1 MSLND
6 FIQAAFFLI
15 VVFLTVKPLGSYMAR
30 IYEGRP
36 AGLNVWFAPVEKGIY
51 RLCGVKPE
59 EGMSWKT
66 YAVAMML
73 FNVLGILVVYA
84 IQRLQAVLPL
94 NPMAMPAV
102 SPDSSFNTAVSFAS
116 NTNWQG
122 YGGEST
128 MSYLTQMLALV
139 VQNFVSAATG
149 MAILVAIIRGFI
161 QKQMNTIGNFWVD
174 MVRTIIYILLPL
186 SIVLAVALASQ
197 GIPQTFNKRAAVTL
211 LQTTKDSNGKPV
223 TQQDL
228 ALGPVASQIAI
239 KQLGSN
245 GGGFYNVNSA
255 HPYENP
261 TPLSNFLELLAIM
274 LIPVGLCYT
283 FGVMVKDRRQG
294 WAILAAMFII
304 FLPCLWIGI
313 QLEQQGNPLLDK
325 LGVNQSATAFQ
336 PGGNMEGK
344 EARFG
349 IANSSL
355 WAVTTTAVANGSV
368 NSMHDSY
375 MPLSGLIPLWLIDLG
390 EVIFGGV
397 GCGLYGMIAF
407 IIVAVFIA
415 GLMIGR
421 TPEYLGKKIEVFEM
435 KMAALVALIPHL
447 FILIP
452 TAIAVLTLAGKA
464 GISNPGPH
472 GFSEILYA
480 FSSAAGNNGSAFGGI
495 NANTVFYNTMTAISM
510 FFGRYW
516 LAIPMLAIAGS
527 LSAKKIVP
535 TTQGTL
541 PTHTPLFVVFLAMV
555 VLVIGALV
563 FIPALAL
570 GPIVEHLML
579 TANS

>member
-6 FIQAAFFLI
+6 FIQAAFFLL
-15 VVFLTVKPLGSYMAR
+15 VVLLTVKPLGTYMAR
-30 IYEGRP
+30 IYEGSP
-36 AGLNVWFAPVEKGIY
+36 AGLNVWFAPVERWIY

-59 EGMSWKT
+59 EGMPWKT
-66 YAVAMML
+66 YAFAMIL
-73 FNVLGILVVYA
+73 FNVLGVLVVYA
-84 IQRLQAVLPL
+84 IQRLQASLPL

-149 MAILVAIIRGFI
+149 MAILVALIRGFI
-161 QKQMNTIGNFWVD
+161 QRQVNTIGNFWVD
-174 MVRTIIYILLPL
+174 LVRTVLYILLPL
-186 SIVLAVALASQ
+186 SLVFALAFVSQ
-197 GIPQTFNKRAAVTL
+197 GIPQTFSKSTAATL
-211 LQTTKDSNGKPV
+211 LQVTKDSNGKPV

-228 ALGPVASQIAI
+228 ALGPVASQISI

-274 LIPVGLCYT
+274 LIPVALCYT

-294 WAILAAMFII
+294 RAILAAMFLI
-304 FLPCLWIGI
+304 FLPCLWFGI
-313 QLEQQGNPLLDK
+313 QIEQQGNPLLDK
-325 LGVNQSATAFQ
+325 LGIDQRATDLQ

-349 IANSSL
+349 IANSAI

-390 EVIFGGV
+390 EVVFGGV
-397 GCGLYGMIAF
+397 GCGLYGMLAF

-435 KMAALVALIPHL
+435 KMASLVALMPHL

-452 TAIAVLTLAGKA
+452 TAIAVLTVAGKA

-495 NANTVFYNTMTAISM
+495 NANTVFYNVATAISM

-541 PTHTPLFVVFLAMV
+541 PTHTPLFIFFLAMV

-579 TANS
+579 R